1 MCAIANPSISP
12 SALGHLRMPDPEAR
26 LKRYQ
31 DREGEGFEMR
41 APLFAPLILALS
53 LATATA
59 QVLSQSPLPRL
70 TAEQEAQCREEGG
83 RSFPRTEC
91 DNTRGC
97 FSPTP
102 EEVEREVERATSQ
115 CRLQLRA

>member
-1 MCAIANPSISP
+1 
-12 SALGHLRMPDPEAR
+12 
-26 LKRYQ
+26 
-31 DREGEGFEMR
+31 MR
-41 APLFAPLILALS
+41 ASLFAPLILALL

-59 QVLSQSPLPRL
+59 QVLYQGQGPLPRL
-70 TAEQEAQCREEGG
+70 TAEQEAQCREEGR

-115 CRLQLRA
+115 CRLQLRADEARRELEAKRQR